1 MQPPGPTAGPQQ
13 RLETAGG
20 TSRHLEEHRGEF
32 FHLANTSQGQDCHA
46 RCAELKMIQSVVS
59 AFTKF
64 TVLWGEKLVN
74 PADWSGVPVSSEKN
88 EEGESGLLSVGGTM
102 LTGPA
107 GILVM
112 SLTQGSKWEHRQFGG
127 GVPPSVCHFL
137 CTSVCVS
144 LR

>member
-1 MQPPGPTAGPQQ
+1 
-13 RLETAGG
+13 
-20 TSRHLEEHRGEF
+20 
-32 FHLANTSQGQDCHA
+32 
-46 RCAELKMIQSVVS
+46 MIQSVVS

-112 SLTQGSKWEHRQFGG
+112 SLASGSAGSLAG
-127 GVPPSVCHFL
+127 GVPPIRVPFPLYVCL
-137 CTSVCVS
+137 C
-144 LR
+144 

>member
-1 MQPPGPTAGPQQ
+1 M
-13 RLETAGG
+13 
-20 TSRHLEEHRGEF
+20 
-32 FHLANTSQGQDCHA
+32 
-46 RCAELKMIQSVVS
+46 KMIQNVVS